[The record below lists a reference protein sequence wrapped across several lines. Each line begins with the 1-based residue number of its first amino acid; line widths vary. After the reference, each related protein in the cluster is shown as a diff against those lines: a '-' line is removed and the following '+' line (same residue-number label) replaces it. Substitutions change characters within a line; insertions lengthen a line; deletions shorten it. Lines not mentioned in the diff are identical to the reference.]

1 MRDLKVSDSNEGEG
15 GVAVNCEKHIFPEHP
30 VLKGVRYLRPHLPP
44 HLLQPLHAG
53 GRKGLSRLGE
63 DQGLYQVF
71 LLVDVNVVDFVAFV
85 VSNFVKVAAFLLMLL
100 LAVLVL
106 VQLLLMLIF

>member
-1 MRDLKVSDSNEGEG
+1 MK
-15 GVAVNCEKHIFPEHP
+15 KHIFPEHP

-85 VSNFVKVAAFLLMLL
+85 VSNVVKVAAVAVVASYVGIGSVVINVNFLVVVFIVVI
-100 LAVLVL
+100 ANVDVI
-106 VQLLLMLIF
+106 VV